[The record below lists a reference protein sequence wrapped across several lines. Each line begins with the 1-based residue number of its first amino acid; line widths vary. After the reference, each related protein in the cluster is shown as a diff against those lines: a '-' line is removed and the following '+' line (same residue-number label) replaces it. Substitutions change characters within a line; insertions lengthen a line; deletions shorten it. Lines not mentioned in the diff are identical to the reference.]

1 MRNGIVVASA
11 LAAALSMSAASVAQA
26 QDTEQCFGVA
36 KAGKNDCKAGAHD
49 CAGKSTV
56 DSDPQSFVLLPVG
69 TCEKIAG
76 GSMKPP
82 G

>member
-1 MRNGIVVASA
+1 MKNRIVVASA
-11 LAAALSMSAASVAQA
+11 LAAALSMSASGIAQA

-49 CAGKSTV
+49 CAGHSTV
-56 DSDPQSFVLLPVG
+56 DSDPQSFVLVPVG

-76 GSMKPP
+76 GSMKLP

>member
-1 MRNGIVVASA
+1 MKNGLMVASA
-11 LAAALSMSAASVAQA
+11 LAVALSMSAASVAQA
-26 QDTEQCFGVA
+26 QETEQCFGVA
-36 KAGKNDCKAGAHD
+36 KAGKNDCKAGSHD
-49 CAGKSTV
+49 CKGHSTV
-56 DSDPQSFVLLPVG
+56 DADPQSFVLVPVG

>member
-1 MRNGIVVASA
+1 MRNAVLVASA
-11 LAAALSMSAASVAQA
+11 LAMALSITSVPTAQA
-26 QDTEQCFGVA
+26 QETEQCFGVA

-56 DSDPQSFVLLPVG
+56 DADPQSFVVVPKG

-76 GSMKPP
+76 GSLQPA